1 MEKRKGKVLP
11 IILISVFA
19 FLLAVTLVVDILI
32 FGVFGDQLD
41 KAFVAVKTDEEKVA
55 EATANG
61 LAVAED
67 IQDEGTVLLEN
78 NGALPLAVS
87 SSSATPVN
95 LLGYRA
101 YDPVYGGTGS
111 GGSSYDENRVDFSTA
126 LNNAGFAV
134 NPDLAEVYEDFASG
148 GGNTFAVNFSVN
160 EPAATQDLATA
171 MEQDYIYTGDASFD
185 AMKEYSDIAIVVIA
199 RAGGEGN
206 DLPVSMAELTEYAP
220 DQAKHYLELNSA
232 EQSLIDNAKAT
243 FGTVIIVI
251 NSSNA
256 MELGFI
262 EDGDGGK
269 DAVGDVDAALWIGG
283 PGDVGFV
290 SVANVLKGSVNP
302 SGRTADIY
310 PYAVETIPSYYNFG
324 EFEYTNSVDS
334 VKRPESSAAVGK
346 PAYLIEYQEG
356 IYVGYKYYETRT
368 SYDYTTREGEERTG
382 LDYDDVVQY
391 PFGYGLSYT
400 DFSWEVS
407 GLREEGTMNGNTEFT
422 VTVDVTNNGDVAG
435 KDVVEVYVTAPY
447 RSASAGGSGIQKSA
461 VTLVGFAKTELIQPE
476 DSAEVEISFTAEDL
490 ASYDDLKYYSTTGS
504 YVLEEGDYVI
514 SVRSD
519 SHTVKGGSYT
529 YTLEEN
535 VVFNDEENA
544 KGVSADFV
552 GKRESDAVLAVNRF
566 DDARG
571 EVEYM
576 TRDSWNIVPGTD
588 REATAE
594 QLEAFEN
601 ALVIDE
607 SEYVNA
613 SDVAPVLGAD
623 HGEDKV
629 VIEDLFG
636 KDYDDPLW
644 EDLLDQ
650 LTLDDMRSILGA
662 NGWGCKA
669 IDSIG
674 LAQIY
679 DMDGPSG
686 ISYVFDAFMGT
697 VTYETVRYPGTVVLA
712 SSWNTALGTAFG
724 DAISKEGDAWKVSG
738 WYAPGANI
746 HRNPFLGRNFEYY
759 SEDGELSAAMCG
771 AVVGAAQDNGMYCY
785 VKHFALNELE
795 LNRHY
800 GLCTWST
807 EQAMR
812 EIYFRPFEAAVKD
825 GNSTGMMSSY
835 NNIGTTWAGAS
846 KALLTDVLRNE
857 WGFEGTVLTDNNEEH
872 GFMSI
877 EKAILAGGTTL
888 LYGWGTKQLE
898 TLSASASGQ
907 LLMREACHR
916 YLYTVGNSYAV
927 GYEYEMP
934 FWRKLAIG
942 LSVAAYVIFAAG
954 VAAGVVILVKRG
966 KSE

>member
-1 MEKRKGKVLP
+1 MEKRKGRKLP
-11 IILISVFA
+11 VVLISVFA
-19 FLLAVTLVVDILI
+19 FLLAVAIVVDILI

-41 KAFVAVKTDEEKVA
+41 KAFVTVKTDEQKVS

-61 LAVAED
+61 LNVAED

-78 NGALPLAVS
+78 NGALPLEVTS
-87 SSSATPVN
+87 SGMPVN

-111 GGSSYDENRVDFSTA
+111 GGSSYDENRVDLVTA
-126 LNNAGFAV
+126 LNEAGFAV
-134 NPDLAEVYEDFASG
+134 NPALAGVYEDFASD
-148 GGNTFAVNFSVN
+148 GGNTFSVNFAIN
-160 EPAATQDLATA
+160 EPAATEELASAMGQDL
-171 MEQDYIYTGDASFD
+171 IYTGDASWN
-185 AMKEYSDIAIVVIA
+185 AMKEYSDVAIVVFA

-206 DLPVSMAELTEYAP
+206 DLPTSMADLTEYEP
-220 DQAKHYLELNSA
+220 DKSRHYLELNSA
-232 EQSLIDNAKAT
+232 EQSLIDTAKAT
-243 FGTVIIVI
+243 FGTVIVMI

-262 EDGDGGK
+262 EDGNGGVG
-269 DAVGDVDAALWIGG
+269 AAGDVDAALWIGG

-290 SVANVLKGSVNP
+290 SVANTLKGSVTP

-324 EFEYTNSVDS
+324 EYEYTNSADAVQ
-334 VKRPESSAAVGK
+334 RPSSSAAVGK

-356 IYVGYKYYETRT
+356 IYVGYKYFETRT
-368 SYDYTTREGEERTG
+368 SYSYTAREGEELTG

-400 DFSWEVS
+400 EFTWDVS
-407 GLREEGTMNGNTEFT
+407 GLREEGSMDGDTEFT
-422 VTVDVTNNGDVAG
+422 VTVDVTNTGDYAG

-447 RSASAGGSGIQKSA
+447 YSASSGGSGIQKSA
-461 VTLVGFAKTELIQPE
+461 VTLVGFAKTELIQP
-476 DSAEVEISFTAEDL
+476 DDHAEVEISFTAEDL
-490 ASYDDLKYYSTTGS
+490 ASYDDLKYYSSTGS

-529 YTLEEN
+529 YTLDET

-552 GKRESDAVLAVNRF
+552 GKRDSDVTLAVNRF

-571 EVEYM
+571 VVDYM
-576 TRDSWNIVPGTD
+576 TRDEWNIVPGTD

-594 QLEAFEN
+594 QLEDFRN

-607 SEYVNA
+607 SEYVDA
-613 SDVAPVLGAD
+613 SDVAPTIGAD

-650 LTLDDMRSILGA
+650 LTLDDMRTILGA
-662 NGWGCKA
+662 NGWGCA
-669 IDSIG
+669 QIESIG

-697 VTYETVRYPGTVVLA
+697 VTYKTVRYPGTVVLA
-712 SSWNTALGTAFG
+712 STWNTGLGRAFG
-724 DAISKEGDAWKVSG
+724 DAISREGDAWKVSG

-759 SEDGELSAAMCG
+759 SEDGFLSAAMCG

-825 GNSTGMMSSY
+825 GHSTGMMSSY

-846 KALLTDVLRNE
+846 KALLTDVLRGE
-857 WGFEGTVLTDNNEEH
+857 WGFMGIVLTDNNEEH

-907 LLMREACHR
+907 LLMREACHQ

-954 VAAGVVILVKRG
+954 LAVGVVLFVKLS
-966 KSE
+966 KAE